1 MLTSYQ
7 SPFALAARVLMAL
20 LFLPAGLSKIA
31 GFAGT
36 AAYIGSVGLPLPQ
49 LGAVI
54 AVVVEVGG
62 ALALILGYQ
71 TRLAALVLALF
82 TLVAGALFHNFWAA
96 APEQLM
102 VQQIMFFKNVAIAG
116 GLLMMTAFGPGAWS
130 LVARRSA

>member
-1 MLTSYQ
+1 
-7 SPFALAARVLMAL
+7 
-20 LFLPAGLSKIA
+20 LSKIA

-54 AVVVEVGG
+54 AVVVEVAGG
-62 ALALILGYQ
+62 LALILGYQ

-130 LVARRSA
+130 LDARRSA